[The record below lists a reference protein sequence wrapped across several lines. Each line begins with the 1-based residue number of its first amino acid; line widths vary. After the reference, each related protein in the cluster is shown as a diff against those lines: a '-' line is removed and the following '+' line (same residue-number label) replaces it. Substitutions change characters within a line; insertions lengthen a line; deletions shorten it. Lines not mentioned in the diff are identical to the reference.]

1 MLHVLLL
8 ELKIIEKMQLLR
20 STNMSFHVLGT
31 NHTLIVNSAEPI
43 RYSLHAANNTDRR
56 NIFSSVRGSNVPS
69 MSVWHMYSEDC
80 DEMRLSV
87 EFVTV
92 GFLGICRQ
100 YWCD

>member
-1 MLHVLLL
+1 MLKLLAYYFEVIKSIATIKL
-8 ELKIIEKMQLLR
+8 LIQLINSDYSSHESMSRIHSPFLDTNIFGDCMQQKTSLNNGTAR
-20 STNMSFHVLGT
+20 RSFH
-31 NHTLIVNSAEPI
+31 E
-43 RYSLHAANNTDRR
+43 
-56 NIFSSVRGSNVPS
+56 NV
-69 MSVWHMYSEDC
+69 VC